1 MKVLLSLLVLLWS
14 GGHMCQGQTAAA
26 VRGLIA
32 DEKSQAVPFANA
44 VLVRAAD
51 STFVTGGV
59 ANGEGKFEL
68 FVPQS
73 GAYRLRVT
81 ALGYQHWQS
90 PLFNVTSLVQSQEMG
105 TIRLYPEAKVLN
117 EVVVQG
123 TKPTIEQYADRL
135 VLNVEG
141 TALAAGNTAY
151 DVLARA
157 PGVFIDPDGAIQ
169 LNGKAGAQVML
180 DGKLTYLSAKEL
192 QSLLQSMAA
201 DNIKT
206 LELITSPS
214 AKYDAAGTGGL
225 INITLKKNTASG
237 LNGSLNAGTQYNG
250 LAGYSTGGTLN
261 HKRGA
266 WNSFG
271 NLDFSRR
278 PTLRSLAFTRVFSDV
293 SQGLLFDQ
301 TGREEGFRN
310 SPALRVG
317 TDWTVRPGHMLGAM
331 LYRVQANQTRD
342 LTTETSLRSDQAA
355 TNQYIDALTRTT
367 TELRSTT
374 ANLHY
379 LGQLDTA
386 GTTLAVDLNY
396 VRLNSAVG
404 NTFANHI
411 RRESGAERNQLL
423 TSDNPVRYDI
433 YAAKLDVEKHLTLAT
448 KLEAGAKISQV
459 VSDNDLRFF
468 TVEAGKSQPDLGR
481 TNRFVYQ
488 ENIYAAYANLNSTL
502 SKRWTLQAGLR
513 AEQTHSQGTSRTL
526 SQTSERRYLNL
537 FPSVFVQQTVSPNY
551 QVSYQYS
558 RRIDRPRYEELN
570 PFVIF
575 LDPYS
580 VVKGNPNLRPQY
592 TTSLQVVQ
600 TWKAQYNL
608 TVGYA
613 HTRDYMAQIPLQD
626 TRDTLTVFQQQNLSR
641 FETFNATFSAPWR
654 LTAKWQAT
662 NVLTGSYER
671 VRTELNGQ
679 AVRNGRLNVFAQT
692 NHTLQLPAKLR
703 LEVNGSYVGPSIY
716 GVYRV
721 RGFGWVDTGLKRSF
735 AKDQLEANLSVTD
748 VFRSR
753 QIGGT
758 YQQGNNL
765 NAFAQY
771 RGEQAVRLSV
781 RYKFAR
787 GEKFDSKRRTSDL
800 EEVNRAGR

>member
-1 MKVLLSLLVLLWS
+1 MKALLSLLVLLWGS
-14 GGHMCQGQTAAA
+14 GHLCQAQPAGSFT
-26 VRGLIA
+26 GLVA

-51 STFVTGGV
+51 SVFVAGGV
-59 ANGEGKFEL
+59 ANGAGHFAL
-68 FVPQS
+68 PAPAP
-73 GAYRLRVT
+73 GAYRLRIS
-81 ALGYQHWQS
+81 ALGYRRWQS
-90 PLFNVTSLVQSQEMG
+90 GPLAVTAPGQGQDFG
-105 TIRLYPEAKVLN
+105 TIQLVSEARALK

-123 TKPTIEQYADRL
+123 LKPTIVQYADRL
-135 VLNVEG
+135 VVNVEG
-141 TALAAGNTAY
+141 KALAAGNTAY

-157 PGVFIDPDGAIQ
+157 PGVFIDPEGAIQ

-206 LELITSPS
+206 LELITNPS

-225 INITLKKNTASG
+225 INITLKKNTARG
-237 LNGSLNAGTQYNG
+237 LNGSVNAGAQYNG
-250 LAGYSTGGTLN
+250 LAGYTTGGTLN
-261 HKRGA
+261 YKRGA

-278 PTLRSLAFTRVFSDV
+278 PTLRTLAFTRVFSDV

-310 SPALRVG
+310 SPALRLG
-317 TDWTVRPGHMLGAM
+317 TDWTVRPGHTLGGM
-331 LYRVQANQTRD
+331 LYVLRADQARD
-342 LTTETSLRSDQAA
+342 LSTATSLRSDQAA
-355 TNQYIDALTRTT
+355 TNQFIDALTRTT
-367 TELRSTT
+367 SELRSHT

-386 GTTLAVDLNY
+386 GTTLALDLNY
-396 VRLNSAVG
+396 VNLSSTVG
-404 NTFANHI
+404 NAFTNHI
-411 RRESGAERNQLL
+411 RRETGAVRDQLL
-423 TSDNPVRYDI
+423 TSDNPVNYDI
-433 YAAKLDVEKHLTLAT
+433 YAAKLDVERPLARDT

-468 TVEAGKSQPDLGR
+468 NVVAEKSLPDLGR
-481 TNRFVYQ
+481 TNHFVYQ
-488 ENIYAAYANLNSTL
+488 ENIYAAYANLSRTL
-502 SKRWTLQAGLR
+502 SKRWSVEAGLR
-513 AEQTHSQGTSRTL
+513 AEQTHSRGTSRTL
-526 SQTSERRYLNL
+526 GQTSERRYLNL
-537 FPSVFVQQTVSPNY
+537 FPSVFVQQTVSPQY

-580 VVKGNPNLRPQY
+580 VVKGNPGLRPQY

-600 TWKAQYNL
+600 TWKSLYNL

-641 FETFNATFSAPWR
+641 YENFNATLSAPWR
-654 LTAKWQAT
+654 LMAKWQTT
-662 NVLTGSYER
+662 NVLTGTYER
-671 VRTELNGQ
+671 VSTELNGQ
-679 AVRNGRLNVFAQT
+679 GVRNSRLSLFAQT
-692 NHTLQLPAKLR
+692 THTVQLPAKLR
-703 LEVNGSYVGPSIY
+703 LEVNGSYVGPGIY

-721 RGFGWVDTGLKRSF
+721 QGIAWVDTGLKRTF
-735 AKDQLEANLSVTD
+735 AKDQLEASLSVTD

-753 QIGGT
+753 QIGGV
-758 YQQGNNL
+758 YRQNSSL
-765 NAFAQY
+765 NEFAQY
-771 RGEQAVRLSV
+771 RGEQAVRLSL

-787 GEKFDSKRRTSDL
+787 GEKFDSKRRASDL
-800 EEVNRAGR
+800 DEVNRAGR